1 MLTSDLL
8 GKAFL
13 QFLQQQEEAL
23 EKSVDADTKVLKWL
37 QVKVKEDEKALDEV
51 RDLIEVVKQAT

>member
-13 QFLQQQEEAL
+13 QYLLQQEEAL
-23 EKSVDADTKVLKWL
+23 EKAMASEMQSLLLIQTRIG
-37 QVKVKEDEKALDEV
+37 EDEKALNEV